1 MTDWNFNMDEA
12 PRGRTNIVTR
22 QIGKNVVVSEEFISD
37 QIIAAGNDRV
47 VTLSR
52 WLPKEG
58 RWSMF
63 TKDTPPVA
71 WKPWPK
77 HPQDEADEATAMA
90 FWRKADG

>member
-1 MTDWNFNMDEA
+1 MDEA

-22 QIGKNVVVSEEFISD
+22 QIGKNVVVGEEFIPD
-37 QIIAAGNDRV
+37 LIIAAGNDRV

-58 RWSMF
+58 RWNMF
-63 TKDTPPVA
+63 SKDTPPVA
-71 WKPWPK
+71 WKTWPK
-77 HPQDEADEATAMA
+77 HPQDEADEAAAMA

>member
-1 MTDWNFNMDEA
+1 MIWNFNMDEA
-12 PRGRTNIVTR
+12 PRGRTNLVTR
-22 QIGKNVVVSEEFISD
+22 QIGKNVVVGEEFLPD
-37 QIIAAGNDRV
+37 HIIAAGNDLV

-71 WKPWPK
+71 WMTWPK
-77 HPQDEADEATAMA
+77 HPQEEV
-90 FWRKADG
+90 

>member
-1 MTDWNFNMDEA
+1 MDEA
-12 PRGRTNIVTR
+12 PRGRTNLVTR

-37 QIIAAGNDRV
+37 PIIAAGNDRV

-58 RWSMF
+58 RWNMF
-63 TKDTPPVA
+63 SKDTPPVA

-77 HPQDEADEATAMA
+77 HPQDEADEAAAMA